1 MLEKNNI
8 SGAVRKL
15 LTQFSQGQIT
25 ERQLINYLVANE
37 RQEGTMLVKLGSNA
51 SLSVAEID
59 LIFKSKTE
67 PMYYELLSNID
78 TSLSVGEIISVSF
91 QK

>member
-15 LTQFSQGQIT
+15 FAQFSQGQIT

-67 PMYYELLSNID
+67 PSYHELLSNID

>member
-1 MLEKNNI
+1 
-8 SGAVRKL
+8 
-15 LTQFSQGQIT
+15 
-25 ERQLINYLVANE
+25 
-37 RQEGTMLVKLGSNA
+37 MLVKLGSNA

-67 PMYYELLSNID
+67 PSYHELLSNID